1 MKFFFKKNNFYKKYK
16 KKKVENFLI
25 SEGDFIFYVQEK
37 NFNLFL
43 SKNSYLYLERFLKI
57 LVVNGNKKKIKIYLS
72 KSFFNFFYLINL
84 KNKFFDGFSN
94 ILEIINHN
102 FKINKNLYL
111 ISSIIQTVSEIVST
125 NYQIKITKVRKK
137 KKTKPTTKISV
148 DYVYPKNRVNLSFQ
162 WIILYS
168 KSFNDTLFY
177 NRLFKSIF
185 YTYVEGKS
193 SYLFLKKIQT
203 YNFMFELNKKK
214 KK

>member
-84 KNKFFDGFSN
+84 
-94 ILEIINHN
+94 
-102 FKINKNLYL
+102 
-111 ISSIIQTVSEIVST
+111 
-125 NYQIKITKVRKK
+125 NY
-137 KKTKPTTKISV
+137 
-148 DYVYPKNRVNLSFQ
+148 
-162 WIILYS
+162 
-168 KSFNDTLFY
+168 
-177 NRLFKSIF
+177 
-185 YTYVEGKS
+185 
-193 SYLFLKKIQT
+193 
-203 YNFMFELNKKK
+203 
-214 KK
+214 